1 MKKKLITILIILA
14 AVCALGTGA
23 LTAHAENGKANGGNA
38 ETRLLLPSSYEQ
50 YLELESPSD
59 FAVSERYIA
68 VADKQENKAVFYIYD
83 RQSDS
88 PSYNVYSYETSREI
102 SSLNLYSCSE
112 GDFLFF
118 IETGNYVYYIPLQDL
133 SQGHISF
140 DGFNNTAV
148 NNPSTMLIHGNGIYS
163 AVQTDTN
170 FQLRYTTLNGLTAE
184 TTTTIEESIL
194 CTNRPAFASFGDS
207 MYMAADDSIYQLT
220 PASADLFF
228 TVNRSINSFVMC
240 GETASDIVYIDRDGY
255 LYVGNNDASGK
266 QLNVSV
272 IKNIPSVFPVHSS
285 ETFFLLQE
293 DNIVTYDTSVS
304 SFINYTIGKYSSGE
318 NRLGQNA
325 SDISVNGNRIA
336 IADTANSRVLI
347 AEKREN
353 GSYVYSEIQTEE
365 FSPSLV
371 CAGKSSIFISD
382 GSAAFLYS
390 YSNLKTPSASF
401 AREEFSGT
409 VYACTYSYG
418 TYYIVTSGNQS
429 AATLSEQDNTLERY
443 DFSSAATS
451 ITSDIYG
458 NLYLFINNAVYRYS
472 PEEFVSNGNGTLL
485 QAFAGD
491 SVKLLSD
498 YAGNLYAQT
507 DGGVYLL
514 NSGGNTSV
522 FAPASLA
529 PLVYYDGTPTVES
542 FAFSFE
548 SGEVYI
554 LSDGFIAVTEEIGIS
569 SLNNLSSKDEN
580 GKKAYD
586 VLYTDALTADSYTA
600 LQLVTVPAQSVAIS
614 LDFQGL
620 GQSSDSL
627 PYESYS
633 KTAEERTGVVLARTV
648 NGPIVGFFTRTED
661 PDSDVN
667 VVYAYEVALILDTD
681 DTLAYSDA
689 AQENAAQSASVVE
702 NVGIYKYPQMRL
714 GSNAVSSSEDYTD
727 FLCIGRLEKGAQIS
741 LLARVDGAH
750 LDSDYYFVSA
760 SVGGET
766 VYGYIPASFAVQYGE
781 AGGGAGGAEYRY
793 ARLDRGKSV
802 TLYHTSANTELILSD
817 EEELKIYYNNK
828 DEHGNVYA
836 VYETETGT
844 YAGYIDPGCLYE
856 ATPIVMV
863 TLALVLVVAAALIV
877 SVCYLILR
885 KQPTLQP

>member
-23 LTAHAENGKANGGNA
+23 LTAHAENGKANGDNA

-68 VADKQENKAVFYIYD
+68 VAKDSSVYLYD
-83 RQSDS
+83 REDS
-88 PSYNVYSYETSREI
+88 NGYQVFTYTSNV
-102 SSLNLYSCSE
+102 SSLNFYDYQGKTYLYFTSDAGGDNPIVHIDCDAENFSDQSVTRTDINSCSSFVINGSE
-112 GDFLFF
+112 VSFA
-118 IETGNYVYYIPLQDL
+118 NASNSVYRTRM
-133 SQGHISF
+133 
-140 DGFNNTAV
+140 DGLNIVNVSEAV
-148 NNPSTMLIHGNGIYS
+148 DDSSSPACFAVYDGSIYY
-163 AVQTDTN
+163 AKDRILRAADGTQTSWATKHDV
-170 FQLRYTTLNGLTAE
+170 
-184 TTTTIEESIL
+184 
-194 CTNRPAFASFGDS
+194 ASFAIVGGVCYYTS
-207 MYMAADDSIYQLT
+207 NENYFYRVATGTDD
-220 PASADLFF
+220 DLLG
-228 TVNRSINSFVMC
+228 VGSKIRLC
-240 GETASDIVYIDRDGY
+240 DDGN
-255 LYVGNNDASGK
+255 LY
-266 QLNVSV
+266 
-272 IKNIPSVFPVHSS
+272 
-285 ETFFLLQE
+285 LLQGSS
-293 DNIVTYDTSVS
+293 IRRYDAQNGFTG
-304 SFINYTIGKYSSGE
+304 YEIGMYSDSE

-325 SDISVNGNRIA
+325 SDISANADHIVVADAGNA
-336 IADTANSRVLI
+336 RVLV
-347 AEKREN
+347 AEKSGN
-353 GSYVYSEIQTEE
+353 GYSYSSVESADAPT
-365 FSPSLV
+365 LV
-371 CAGKSSIFISD
+371 CAGDDTFA
-382 GSAAFLYS
+382 AAFGRTLRIYT
-390 YSNLKTPSASF
+390 YGGEPV
-401 AREEFSGT
+401 REFSSLTTNINGI
-409 VYACTYSYG
+409 CFSYG
-418 TYYIVTSGNQS
+418 KYYVT
-429 AATLSEQDNTLERY
+429 AASQNVLYIYGTDAEEPETHTLTFEA
-443 DFSSAATS
+443 SSVTA
-451 ITSDIYG
+451 DIYG
-458 NLYLFINNAVYRYS
+458 NVYVLGDTS
-472 PEEFVSNGNGTLL
+472 VHKLSAGSLEADTSFTCSVPGGTE
-485 QAFAGD
+485 
-491 SVKLLSD
+491 KILSD
-498 YAGNLYAQT
+498 YAGNLYALAANI
-507 DGGVYLL
+507 VYKLGD
-514 NSGGNTSV
+514 SAVSV
-522 FAPASLA
+522 FSPDDLAGLVRYSGSVPA
-529 PLVYYDGTPTVES
+529 ES
-542 FAFSFE
+542 FAFGFE

-554 LSDGFIAVTEEIGIS
+554 LSDGFIAVTEKIGIS
-569 SLNNLSSKDEN
+569 SLDHLSSQDEN

-586 VLYTDALTADSYTA
+586 TLYTDALTADSYTA
-600 LQLVTVPAQSVAIS
+600 LQLVAVPAQSVAIS

-620 GQSSDSL
+620 DQSSYSL

-760 SVGGET
+760 SVGEET
-766 VYGYIPASFAVQYGE
+766 VYGYIPASFVVQYGE

-802 TLYHTSANTELILSD
+802 TLYPSNSIGDPITLSD

-844 YAGYIDPGCLYE
+844 YAGYIDPDCLYE

-877 SVCYLILR
+877 PVCSLILR